1 MKIIAFNLGM
11 PGLRLP
17 KKLLLLMKLT
27 TFILIIALAQVSAK
41 GFGQKIN
48 LNERNAPLEKVL
60 QLIKLQS
67 GYDFFYNAK
76 DLKGQKVTIQLV
88 DVSVE
93 EAVKK
98 SIKDLPLTYKIVKK
112 NIVLTH
118 TDPSFMDKV
127 KGVIMDLAL
136 VSDSV
141 RIKGVVTD
149 SAGTAL
155 EGTTLYIARKGA
167 KGVEGGGTS
176 TRLVLGKDG
185 LFDIKANEGDNIIFS
200 YVGYAMETFAV
211 TKQMPY
217 QKIILK
223 KISTAL
229 KEVMVQT
236 GFQTLSKE
244 RATGSFGK
252 ADLEVFSK
260 RTGSTNL
267 LTRLEGQVPGL
278 YIAPQ
283 SRVVSSTG
291 IAEDPK
297 TIVRGRGSVLNPSNP
312 LFVVNGVAVPN
323 FNSVNLDDI
332 EDITVLKDAA
342 ASAIWGARSANGVI
356 VVKTKSGSNNSRL
369 SISYNGSLNYT
380 GRPDVYYGNMLN
392 SQQYIQ
398 VAKELFD
405 NPVYRTAYPYV
416 AQSFLAPHDRILY
429 DGLRGKLTEGQRN
442 QKLDSLSGIDNRSQ
456 IKSMYDPAFTTN
468 HTVSASGGNN
478 SYSFYGSM
486 GYAGMKGNAPG
497 SKSNTYSLNLTQ
509 NLNAGNRV
517 KISLN
522 TSLVNMTASSQS
534 PILPGSGFY
543 PYQQFR
549 DAAGNP
555 LNMNFMGGYV
565 DSVRLDYQSRSRINL
580 DYNPINEAGLTTNKT
595 DNLSINVT
603 SNVAVKIWKGLRVS
617 GTYGYLRSPSSS
629 RSYADHQA
637 IGQRR
642 LLVGLT
648 VAPTVNDLPVYYLPT
663 SGGTLGESTSEN
675 RSWTVRHQ
683 LIYDDSFRKGKDQL
697 LVQVGNDIQE
707 NSGSQTNTT
716 LLGYN
721 DALGSFAELDWA
733 KLRSGIFPTVTG
745 FGSYSYIP
753 IDRRPRTKSRFLS
766 YFALASYSIERKYSL
781 DISWRQDLS
790 NQFASDLSSQKKP
803 VWSFGARWQISKE
816 KWLSKVKWLNDLGI
830 RATYGITGNTPYGQV
845 SQYDIVSTL
854 NPATN
859 YFYNQIAGEALYLSG
874 VGNKG
879 LDWESTDN
887 YNLAIDYSMFNNRIS
902 GSIDAYKRITTGMIG
917 NVTLNPLTGYNSIA
931 GNIGKMLNEG
941 IEMSIRSLNIKT
953 RDFSWSTTVGVG
965 FNHNK
970 LISYQTP
977 SNNSKTVSG
986 RLLSEYVIGYPMNAL
1001 WAYRFA
1007 GLDNLGDP
1015 QIQLANGTVT
1025 KKPNAATVDDLVY
1038 MGTTQPRVTGGLG
1051 NTFSYKGFNLSA
1063 NMIANLGGVMRKS
1076 VNTYYNG
1083 KLGGTA
1089 GSFSGGNISEYF
1101 LDRWKKAGDE
1111 AFTNV
1116 PSYEPSAAL
1125 NTTRR
1130 SIAYYTFADIN
1141 VVSAS
1146 YIKIRDISLSYALDT
1161 RVLQFLKIQRASV
1174 FASASNFLIWAAN
1187 EEGTDPELPG
1197 LSNGVMPI
1205 KHTYSLGINFSF

>member
-1 MKIIAFNLGM
+1 
-11 PGLRLP
+11 
-17 KKLLLLMKLT
+17 MKLT
-27 TFILIIALAQVSAK
+27 TFILIITLAQVSAK
-41 GFGQKIN
+41 GFGQGISLHEDN
-48 LNERNAPLEKVL
+48 TPLEKVL
-60 QLIKLQS
+60 ESIRKQS
-67 GYDFFYNAK
+67 GYDFIYNSNDIK
-76 DLKGQKVTIQLV
+76 GLKISVKLNNSSVFEAIQ
-88 DVSVE
+88 E
-93 EAVKK
+93 
-98 SIKDLPLTYKIVKK
+98 SIKNLPLSFNIYKK
-112 NIVLTH
+112 NIVITRKTPVLIDGTKN
-118 TDPSFMDKV
+118 DPSLIDIADPIKIYGKV
-127 KGVIMDLAL
+127 LDSLGAPMEGATVIILKKAQESKVGGRQMLTTVKNTGEFEILAE
-136 VSDSV
+136 VGD
-141 RIKGVVTD
+141 RI
-149 SAGTAL
+149 
-155 EGTTLYIARKGA
+155 
-167 KGVEGGGTS
+167 
-176 TRLVLGKDG
+176 
-185 LFDIKANEGDNIIFS
+185 IIS
-200 YVGYAMETFAV
+200 YVGYQPHSFEVKSKMA
-211 TKQMPY
+211 Y
-217 QKIILK
+217 QNIVLRKAQ
-223 KISTAL
+223 TEL
-229 KEVMVQT
+229 KEVVVST
-236 GFQTLSKE
+236 GFQTISKE

-252 ADLEVFSK
+252 VDLELFSK

-267 LTRLEGQVPGL
+267 LTRLEGQIPGL

-283 SRVVSSTG
+283 SRVVNQTG

-297 TIVRGRGSVLNPSNP
+297 AVVRGRGSVLNSSGPSSNP
-312 LFVVNGVAVPN
+312 LYVVNGVAVPN
-323 FNSVNLDDI
+323 FSSVNLDDI

-356 VVKTKSGSNNSRL
+356 VIKTKSGSNNSKL

-380 GRPDVYYGNMLN
+380 GRPDVYYGNMLS

-405 NPVYRTAYPYV
+405 NPVYRTAYPYT
-416 AQSFLAPHDRILY
+416 AQSFLAPHERILY

-442 QKLDSLSGIDNRSQ
+442 QKLDSLSAIDNRSQ
-456 IKSMYDPAFTTN
+456 IKAMYDPAFTTN

-478 SYSFYGSM
+478 TYSFYGSM
-486 GYAGMKGNAPG
+486 GYSGMKGNAPG
-497 SKSNTYSLNLTQ
+497 SKSDTYSLNLTQ

-522 TSLVNMTASSQS
+522 TSLVNMTASSQG
-534 PILPGSGFY
+534 PILPGNGFY

-549 DAAGNP
+549 DASGNP
-555 LNMNFMGGYV
+555 LNMNFMSGYV

-580 DYNPINEAGLTTNKT
+580 DYNPINEAGLTTNKS
-595 DNLSINVT
+595 DNLSLNVT
-603 SNVAVKIWKGLRVS
+603 SNVAVKIWKGLRIN

-629 RSYADHQA
+629 RGYTDHQA

-642 LLVGLT
+642 QLVGLT

-663 SGGTLGESTSEN
+663 SGGTLGESTSDN

-683 LIYDDSFRKGKDQL
+683 LMYDDNFRNGKDQL
-697 LVQVGNDIQE
+697 LVQFGNDIQE
-707 NSGSQTNTT
+707 NTASQTNTT

-753 IDRRPRTKSRFLS
+753 IDRKPRTKSRFLS

-781 DISWRQDLS
+781 DLSWRQDFS

-803 VWSFGARWQISKE
+803 VWSVGARWQISKE
-816 KWLSKVKWLNDLGI
+816 KWLSNVKWLNNLGL

-845 SQYDIVSTL
+845 SQYDIVTTL

-859 YFYNQIAGEALYLSG
+859 FFYNQIAGEALYLTG
-874 VGNKG
+874 IANKG

-887 YNLAIDYSMFNNRIS
+887 YNLAIDYAIFNNRIS

-941 IEMSIRSLNIKT
+941 IEMSIRSLNIKGK
-953 RDFSWSTTVGVG
+953 DFSWSTTIGVG

-977 SNNSKTVSG
+977 SNNSKTVAA
-986 RLLSEYVIGYPMNAL
+986 RLQSEYVIGYPMNAL

-1025 KKPNAATVDDLVY
+1025 KKPNAATVNDLVY
-1038 MGTTQPRVTGGLG
+1038 MGTTQPPVTGSLS

-1063 NMIANLGGVMRKS
+1063 NMIVSLGGVMRKS
-1076 VNTYYNG
+1076 VNTYYSG
-1083 KLGGTA
+1083 KLGGTS

-1101 LDRWKKAGDE
+1101 LDRWKKPGDE
-1111 AFTNV
+1111 AFTNI
-1116 PSYEPSAAL
+1116 PSYEPSASL
-1125 NTTRR
+1125 NTSRR
-1130 SIAYYTFADIN
+1130 SVNYYTFADVN
-1141 VVSAS
+1141 VVNAS

-1161 RVLQFLKIQRASV
+1161 KLLQFLKIQRASV
-1174 FASASNFLIWAAN
+1174 FASASNFLVWAAN
-1187 EEGTDPELPG
+1187 AEGTDPELPG
-1197 LSNGVMPI
+1197 LSSGTMPV